1 MAYFHCWS
9 DRNQKLLSK
18 LRMNVV
24 KDGSRVR
31 QWGRARF
38 IFYKSLTITYTFS
51 TLRRRLA
58 CDLQTLP
65 IAYNLS
71 VCICFYSF
79 SMGFKDLATIGR
91 MSFVRSLQFGI
102 ALDTAHQFSPWCG
115 SARPHRC
122 ITLSCWAWKKRKRK
136 KINIQFSLTTALSSF
151 DQETRPVRRRLQK
164 VKDVWTQ
171 ECVPILKDGYMV
183 RRVVH
188 PTWIDL

>member
-1 MAYFHCWS
+1 MWS
-9 DRNQKLLSK
+9 RLA
-18 LRMNVV
+18 
-24 KDGSRVR
+24 RVR
-31 QWGRARF
+31 RWGRARF
-38 IFYKSLTITYTFS
+38 IFYKSLTMPYTVS

-65 IAYNLS
+65 ITYNLS

-122 ITLSCWAWKKRKRK
+122 ITLSCWAWEKRKRK
-136 KINIQFSLTTALSSF
+136 KIYIYIHFALIAALSSF
-151 DQETRPVRRRLQK
+151 DLKKRPVRRRLQN
-164 VKDVWTQ
+164 VKAVWTQ
-171 ECVPILKDGYMV
+171 ECVPILKDGYTV
-183 RRVVH
+183 QRVSR
-188 PTWIDL
+188 TQKAKQFSKFKTLL

>member
-1 MAYFHCWS
+1 MWS
-9 DRNQKLLSK
+9 RLA
-18 LRMNVV
+18 
-24 KDGSRVR
+24 RVR

-38 IFYKSLTITYTFS
+38 IFYKSLIMPYTVS

-65 IAYNLS
+65 ITYNLS
-71 VCICFYSF
+71 ACICFYSF

-122 ITLSCWAWKKRKRK
+122 ITLSCWAWEKRKRK
-136 KINIQFSLTTALSSF
+136 KNIYIYTVCPHRSSQQFWPEKTACA
-151 DQETRPVRRRLQK
+151 ETSPKRKSCLNA
-164 VKDVWTQ
+164 
-171 ECVPILKDGYMV
+171 
-183 RRVVH
+183 RVCTY
-188 PTWIDL
+188 P

>member
-1 MAYFHCWS
+1 MWS
-9 DRNQKLLSK
+9 RL
-18 LRMNVV
+18 VC
-24 KDGSRVR
+24 VR

-38 IFYKSLTITYTFS
+38 IFYKSLTMPYTVS

-65 IAYNLS
+65 ITYNLS

-122 ITLSCWAWKKRKRK
+122 ITLSCWAWEKRKRK
-136 KINIQFSLTTALSSF
+136 KINKYTVCPHRSSQQFW
-151 DQETRPVRRRLQK
+151 PVRRRLQN
-164 VKDVWTQ
+164 VKAVWTQ
-171 ECVPILKDGYMV
+171 ECVPILKDGYTV
-183 RRVVH
+183 QRVSR
-188 PTWIDL
+188 TQKAKQFSKFKTCCNRF